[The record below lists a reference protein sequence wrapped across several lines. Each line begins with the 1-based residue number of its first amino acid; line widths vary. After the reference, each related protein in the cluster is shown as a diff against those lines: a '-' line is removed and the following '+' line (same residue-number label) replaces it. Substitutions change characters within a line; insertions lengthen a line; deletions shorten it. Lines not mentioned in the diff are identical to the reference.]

1 MHNQKSFVC
10 LHQQIRKTMQKATTK
25 NPKKGLKRYDIFKIE
40 NGILRYQG
48 SFDTKNKDNVRMWL
62 AENGYK
68 GRYMWALSS
77 VWDKI
82 EGTNLI

>member
-1 MHNQKSFVC
+1 MFASTNKK
-10 LHQQIRKTMQKATTK
+10 IMKKATTK
-25 NPKKGLKRYDIFKIE
+25 TPEKGYKRYNIFKVE
-40 NGILRYQG
+40 NGILRYSG
-48 SFDTKNKDNVRMWL
+48 SFDTKKSDNVRIWL